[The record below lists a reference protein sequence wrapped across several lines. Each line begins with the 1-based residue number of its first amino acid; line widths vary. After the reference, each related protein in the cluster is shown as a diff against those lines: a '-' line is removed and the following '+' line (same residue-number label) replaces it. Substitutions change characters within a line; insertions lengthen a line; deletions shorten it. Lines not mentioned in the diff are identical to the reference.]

1 MCLYWV
7 AWHNHGLLTFGNYGG
22 VWMKFT
28 DGIIVVV
35 KKDCPTCLL
44 IAPVL
49 KELEQAGKT
58 ISVYYQDASDFLSVA
73 NVIDDRELEASYR
86 LNIETVPTLVTFS
99 GGEESGRLIGW
110 AREEWR
116 TSLGLESLGEGL
128 PDWRPGCGSRSVE
141 PEIVEILEAK
151 FGNFDFAVR
160 KISLP
165 ALVDDIEHCFESGWT
180 DGLPV
185 VPPTQERVLRMLKG
199 TSRAADEVLGIL
211 PPYFVKCTV
220 SKVAINA
227 VLAGCKPE
235 YFPVVLA
242 SIEAA
247 LDPAFCLHGLLATTW
262 FSGPMAIVNGPI
274 RSDINM
280 NWGGNVLGQGNRAN
294 ATIGRA
300 LQLTVRNVGGGE
312 PQKTDQ
318 SAFGSPVKYGFCFAE
333 DENTPWTTLS
343 EERGLE
349 RNVSAVTL
357 FSADGPIGCV
367 DQSSREPE
375 GLIYSLAGTL
385 KGINHID
392 MANASDAV
400 VVIGPEHGRVFDNAG
415 WSKERTVGAL
425 QTALLIRGKSL
436 GMGTDPE
443 VEKNEHSGQS
453 EKIAKFRKGGLTLV
467 RAGGQAGLFSAII
480 PGWIMKGAPGT
491 DPVTKE
497 IKL

>member
-1 MCLYWV
+1 
-7 AWHNHGLLTFGNYGG
+7 
-22 VWMKFT
+22 MKFT

-49 KELEQAGKT
+49 KELEQSGKEV
-58 ISVYYQDASDFLSVA
+58 SVYYQDTSDFLSVT
-73 NVIDDRELEASYR
+73 NVIDDRELEVSYR
-86 LNIETVPTLVTFS
+86 LNIEIVPTLLMFS
-99 GGEESGRLIGW
+99 GGKESSRLTGW
-110 AREEWR
+110 EREEWR
-116 TSLGLESLGEGL
+116 SCLELESLGEDL

-141 PEIVEILEAK
+141 PEIIDVLEAK
-151 FGNFDFAVR
+151 FGNFDFSAR
-160 KISLP
+160 KIPLPSL
-165 ALVDDIEHCFESGWT
+165 ADDIEYCFENGWT

-199 TSRAADEVLGIL
+199 TSRAPNEVLGVL
-211 PPYFVKCTV
+211 PPYSIQCTV

-242 SIEAA
+242 AVEAA
-247 LDPAFCLHGLLATTW
+247 LEPAFCLHGLLATTW

-274 RSDINM
+274 RSEINM
-280 NWGGNVLGQGNRAN
+280 NWSGNVLGQGNRAN
-294 ATIGRA
+294 STIGRA

-318 SAFGSPVKYGFCFAE
+318 STFGSPVKYGFCFAE
-333 DENTPWTTLS
+333 DESTSWTTLS
-343 EERGLE
+343 EERGLD
-349 RNVSAVTL
+349 RGVSAVTL

-367 DQSSREPE
+367 DQKSREPG

-392 MANASDAV
+392 MANGSDAV
-400 VVIGPEHGRVFDNAG
+400 VIIGPEHGRVFDNAG
-415 WSKERTVGAL
+415 WSKERTVDAL
-425 QTALLIRGKSL
+425 QSALLIRGENL

-443 VEKNEHSGQS
+443 VASKEQSSQS
-453 EKIAKFRKGGLTLV
+453 EKIAKFREGGLTLV